1 MRKILKIMSVCISL
15 LVLLMMGLTVYG
27 NIVLPDKLYI
37 TNEEICLGKIFTADI
52 DSEFFSV
59 QTANTS
65 NTAETEITATVKL
78 ANSIPVKTVAVE
90 QKERSY
96 VIPGGEL
103 VGIKLK
109 TDGVL
114 IVGTETFESDKG
126 SVSPAEDAGIK
137 VGDVLLSVNQT
148 NITDNNSLTQAI
160 ADSDGSPME
169 MTLMR
174 DNQQYTTTLQPQKS
188 VETNQYKGG
197 LWVRDCVCGIG
208 TLTYTDISTGSFA
221 TLGHGIYDSDTRE
234 IVPSTSGVLL
244 SANLCGITKG
254 KSGCAGELSGSFGN
268 TEYGNLQ
275 LNCDN
280 GVYGYITVLAS
291 NEQAVPVAF
300 ASEVHTGDA
309 QIITTVNGEKKYYD
323 IKIEKTDPFSTN
335 NKSMIIKITDE
346 ELINTTGGIIQ
357 GMSGSPIIQDGMLAG
372 AVTHVFLNNPQKG
385 YAIFAQTMIDTAQ
398 TILNTDE
405 LNSAA

>member
-1 MRKILKIMSVCISL
+1 MTLIIFVRVFKLNVYGGDFLRKILKIMSVCISL

-126 SVSPAEDAGIK
+126 SVSPKSIK
-137 VGDVLLSVNQT
+137 S
-148 NITDNNSLTQAI
+148 I
-160 ADSDGSPME
+160 
-169 MTLMR
+169 
-174 DNQQYTTTLQPQKS
+174 
-188 VETNQYKGG
+188 
-197 LWVRDCVCGIG
+197 
-208 TLTYTDISTGSFA
+208 
-221 TLGHGIYDSDTRE
+221 
-234 IVPSTSGVLL
+234 
-244 SANLCGITKG
+244 
-254 KSGCAGELSGSFGN
+254 
-268 TEYGNLQ
+268 
-275 LNCDN
+275 
-280 GVYGYITVLAS
+280 
-291 NEQAVPVAF
+291 
-300 ASEVHTGDA
+300 
-309 QIITTVNGEKKYYD
+309 
-323 IKIEKTDPFSTN
+323 
-335 NKSMIIKITDE
+335 
-346 ELINTTGGIIQ
+346 
-357 GMSGSPIIQDGMLAG
+357 
-372 AVTHVFLNNPQKG
+372 
-385 YAIFAQTMIDTAQ
+385 
-398 TILNTDE
+398 
-405 LNSAA
+405 